1 MKTYTG
7 TSLAVQWLEL
17 DHKEGWALKNRCFLI
32 VVLEKTFETP
42 LDSKEIKWV
51 NPKGNQP
58 WIFIG
63 RTDAAAEA
71 PKLWPPDAKSRLLG
85 KDPDAGKDW
94 RQEEKGGKRGWDGW
108 MASPTQWT
116 WVWANL
122 EIVKDRE
129 AWCTSVHGVA
139 KSWTQLSDWTTAVMV
154 KTQHFQ
160 YKGCEFISGGR
171 TEIPHAVRPQ
181 KWRQTYTVLG
191 VLYIFPS
198 VFFSINPNLSIYK
211 FLALSIVLFYFLNM
225 VAS

>member
-116 WVWANL
+116 WVCANW
-122 EIVKDRE
+122 EMVKDSE
-129 AWCTSVHGVA
+129 AWGA
-139 KSWTQLSDWTTAVMV
+139 AVPW
-154 KTQHFQ
+154 
-160 YKGCEFISGGR
+160 GCKELGM
-171 TEIPHAVRPQ
+171 T
-181 KWRQTYTVLG
+181 KW
-191 VLYIFPS
+191 
-198 VFFSINPNLSIYK
+198 
-211 FLALSIVLFYFLNM
+211 LNNK
-225 VAS
+225 

>member
-139 KSWTQLSDWTTAVMV
+139 KSWTQLSDWM
-154 KTQHFQ
+154 
-160 YKGCEFISGGR
+160 
-171 TEIPHAVRPQ
+171 RPQ

>member
-1 MKTYTG
+1 MKTYIG

-17 DHKEGWALKNRCFLI
+17 DHKEGWALKNRCLLI

-51 NPKGNQP
+51 HPKGNQP

-71 PKLWPPDAKSRLLG
+71 PELWPPDAKSRLLG

-108 MASPTQWT
+108 MASRTQWT

-139 KSWTQLSDWTTAVMV
+139 KSWAQVSDW
-154 KTQHFQ
+154 KITQQLINVF
-160 YKGCEFISGGR
+160 CVTILFIMKCIWAHWNIWSR
-171 TEIPHAVRPQ
+171 V
-181 KWRQTYTVLG
+181 
-191 VLYIFPS
+191 
-198 VFFSINPNLSIYK
+198 
-211 FLALSIVLFYFLNM
+211 
-225 VAS
+225 